1 MEKRLKVV
9 KELAKNLSKRIGYVF
24 KLEHISFASKIIML
38 QRKILWKLLRYVD
51 KMKYYSIAYLSNS
64 IFGYILVKIMDQI
77 SRRIEIDISR
87 EITINTATQL
97 IRKLY

>member
-1 MEKRLKVV
+1 
-9 KELAKNLSKRIGYVF
+9 
-24 KLEHISFASKIIML
+24 
-38 QRKILWKLLRYVD
+38 
-51 KMKYYSIAYLSNS
+51 MKYYSIAYLSNS
-64 IFGYILVKIMDQI
+64 ILGYILVKIMDPI